1 MLRALIISLA
11 LGQIYEWVDSKGESH
26 FTDDVS
32 TIPKGVK
39 RRTTE
44 GTAPV
49 VETQAAPKPAPSL
62 AQPNMQKPAAPDRC
76 VVAKARVVE
85 LERELEAAKVAEAQA
100 AQTPSDCQALLRTQ
114 GQSAYARCIRFPAKP
129 LAKSSPAQSP
139 RIENQ
144 LEGARE
150 ELRRAQVDGC

>member
-1 MLRALIISLA
+1 MLRALIITLA

-49 VETQAAPKPAPSL
+49 VETQTAPKSAPAP
-62 AQPNMQKPAAPDRC
+62 AQPNVQKPAAPDLC
-76 VVAKARVVE
+76 VAAKARVAD
-85 LERELEAAKVAEAQA
+85 LERELEAAKAAEAKA

-114 GQSAYARCIRFPAKP
+114 GQPAYARCIRFPDKTLAKP
-129 LAKSSPAQSP
+129 APAQSP
-139 RIENQ
+139 RIEIQ
-144 LEGARE
+144 LERARE
-150 ELRRAQVDGC
+150 DLRRAQVDGC